1 MSDPAPPE
9 RPASLRAEQVAQT
22 RAALVAAG
30 RRLFGENG
38 FRATSV
44 EDLAREAR
52 VTTGALYHH
61 FPTKTALFEAVF
73 MQAHTDLMTASTQAA
88 QGASSDLDELARG
101 FDAFL
106 DGVLQPDVQRILI
119 LDGPAVLGLARFTEL
134 DERYAH
140 AMIVHALKSAA
151 QAGTIGVDDPDDHDP
166 AAARRPDPGRHAHR
180 EFARPGRNAPRR
192 RRVDAGA
199 AEQLHSRRVRFDAR
213 PIRPV
218 KMLMRGCWCHDASA
232 TAGPVG
238 SVPPA
243 RHAVLAVVERGRR
256 AREQRCRGGLPD
268 VLHDAAP
275 IGGRTAARRPA

>member
-73 MQAHTDLMTASTQAA
+73 MQAHADLLTVSTQAA

-140 AMIVHALKSAA
+140 AMIVHALQVAA
-151 QAGTIGVDDPDDHDP
+151 QAGSIEVDDPDTTTRLLLG
-166 AAARRPDPGRHAHR
+166 ALTRGAMLIANSPDP
-180 EFARPGRNAPRR
+180 
-192 RRVDAGA
+192 
-199 AEQLHSRRVRFDAR
+199 
-213 PIRPV
+213 V
-218 KMLMRGCWCHDASA
+218 K
-232 TAGPVG
+232 T
-238 SVPPA
+238 
-243 RHAVLAVVERGRR
+243 RHAVAESMR
-256 AREQRCRGGLPD
+256 AL
-268 VLHDAAP
+268 LNSF
-275 IGGRTAARRPA
+275 TATA